1 MKISKKARIES
12 KIDRACCLPTGELS
26 ITPYTQAQIVS
37 QALMK
42 KYGSAYTPGNIT
54 AICLLQKAYTSVSRN
69 LLRTIP
75 KAQENN
81 LYSYTNI
88 QLGESPVKEL
98 FSCYVDEYPSVDLL
112 EGKKTRTQELQAHKN
127 SNGFYKNL
135 FWETIIIRVFNL
147 NPAMAEFSPLVY
159 EKRLITESVYL
170 PFFERVHTYF
180 ISTPVKYGG
189 TTKNLIDI
197 LLEPAKRHPNSLL
210 EQLKFIV
217 QEWHDLID
225 PELLDPLLRS
235 MDFLSEEVFSPSF
248 HGVGT
253 PEVHAPDLG
262 FISDEYEA
270 FSQDK
275 GWMAEVV
282 MLAKNS
288 LVWLYQLSQKYE
300 RPITR
305 LDQIPNEELD
315 ELKKRGFS
323 ALWLIG
329 LWERSTASQK
339 IKQRC
344 GNPDAAPSAYSLKG
358 YYIAERMGGYEA
370 MANLRH
376 RCAERGIRLAS
387 DMVPNHT
394 GLDSDWMINHP
405 ERFLHADY
413 APFPSYT
420 YESENLLDNS
430 HIGIFIEDHYYNQSD
445 AAVTFKR
452 VNFDTGETSY
462 IYHGNDGTSM
472 PWNDTAQLDY
482 LNPETREAVIQVILD
497 VARNFPII
505 RFDAAMTLAK
515 KHIQRLWYP
524 KPGDGG
530 AIASRSAYGMSTAD
544 FNNAIPQE
552 FWREVVD
559 RVAKEVPDCL
569 LLAEAFW
576 MMEGFFVRTLG
587 MHRVYNSAFM
597 HMLKNEDNQKFRSMI
612 KETIAFDPGI
622 LQRYVNFM
630 SNPDEET
637 AVEQFGDG
645 DKYFGVATIL
655 ATLPGLPMVG
665 HGQFEGYKEK
675 YGMEYH
681 RSYYD
686 EQDNSDLLAAHEQK
700 ISPLFHKRSIF
711 AGAHNFAIYDF
722 HTASGVNDAVYAYT
736 NMGNNEERSLTLVNN
751 SYYEAEG
758 TISHGAPIQRVK
770 GEPLFYPEIFNSL
783 GCTSTDNRFLVG
795 FSIQENLHY
804 LWPTDTI
811 AHEGV
816 RFHLRG
822 YESKVLTNFYEVH
835 DTSGVYRKLWETNQG
850 RGIKNIHL
858 VVLMLKMEKS
868 HTQLEALCQQI
879 SPKLFR
885 DLLAEKTSV
894 ESFFTLIDPLYK
906 TFTTTLCEDLEIDM
920 SQSDLAQQRY
930 KEIIEQLVS
939 LRIFRDTRDF
949 LNTMLTVEP
958 ELLNDLFFWALLQ
971 PIAEITPHPIGN
983 ILITERTRNAYIGD
997 NRSTGLHTAA
1007 LVSAVLAQGDWYH
1020 ASSTSKEMLEHIIQK
1035 EEAQEYLNIHR
1046 YQGKQYYRKESFA
1059 PFMFLL
1065 DISAMVQHRSDRRA
1079 ITMTTK
1085 EWFKA
1090 ESQAQYQ
1097 VPNIVSVL

>member
-1 MKISKKARIES
+1 MKISKKARVES
-12 KIDRACCLPTGELS
+12 KIDRASCLPSGELR
-26 ITPYTQAQIVS
+26 IHPYNQAQIASRVLVK
-37 QALMK
+37 Q
-42 KYGSAYTPGNIT
+42 YGPAYTPGNII
-54 AICLLQKAYTSVSRN
+54 AISLLQKAYTSISKN
-69 LLRTIP
+69 LLLTLPRE
-75 KAQENN
+75 KEDQ
-81 LYSYTNI
+81 LYSYTDT
-88 QLGESPVKEL
+88 QLGKSATQEM
-98 FSCYVDEYPSVDLL
+98 FSCYLTEYPSLDLFR
-112 EGKKTRTQELQAHKN
+112 GKKTVKQELQSYKTQK
-127 SNGFYKNL
+127 GFYKDP
-135 FWETIIIRVFNL
+135 FWQTLIVRVCNL
-147 NPAMAEFSPLVY
+147 NPAMQEFAPLVY
-159 EKRLITESVYL
+159 EKNLIQESVYL
-170 PFFERVHTYF
+170 SFFERVHTF
-180 ISTPVKYGG
+180 F
-189 TTKNLIDI
+189 TKNPIQHGGRALNIIDM
-197 LLEPAKRHPNSLL
+197 LLEPAKRYPNSLL
-210 EQLKFIV
+210 EQLRFIAK
-217 QEWHDLID
+217 EWKELLD
-225 PELLDPLLRS
+225 PELLEPLLRG
-235 MDFLSEEVFSPSF
+235 MDFLSEEVFFPAF
-248 HGVGT
+248 QGGGA

-262 FISDEYEA
+262 FISEEYEA

-305 LDQIPNEELD
+305 LDQVPNEELD

-358 YYIAERMGGYEA
+358 YYIAEQLGGYEA

-394 GLDSDWMINHP
+394 GLDSDWIVNHP
-405 ERFLHADY
+405 ERFLQTDHP
-413 APFPSYT
+413 PFPSYT
-420 YESENLLDNS
+420 YQSENLLENS
-430 HIGIFIEDHYYNQSD
+430 HVGIFIEDHYYNQSD

-515 KHIQRLWYP
+515 KHIQRLWFP

-530 AIASRSAYGMSTAD
+530 AIASRSAYGMSTSD
-544 FNNAIPQE
+544 FNDAIPKE

-559 RVAKEVPDCL
+559 RVATEVPDCL

-597 HMLKNEDNQKFRSMI
+597 HMLKNEDNQKFRNMI

-637 AVEQFGDG
+637 AIEQFGDG

-681 RSYYD
+681 RSYYN

-711 AGAHNFAIYDF
+711 AGAQNFALYDF
-722 HTASGVNDAVYAYT
+722 HTPNGVHEAVYAYS
-736 NMGNNEERSLTLVNN
+736 NMGNQGERSLTLVNN

-758 TISHGAPIQRVK
+758 TIAKGAPIQRVK
-770 GEPLFYPEIFNSL
+770 GENHFYPDLFHAL
-783 GCTSTDNRFLVG
+783 GCTSSDNRFLVG
-795 FSIQENLHY
+795 YSIQEKLYY
-804 LWPTDTI
+804 LWPTDEI
-811 AHEGV
+811 AHQGIH
-816 RFHLRG
+816 FTLKG
-822 YESKVLTNFYEVH
+822 YESKVFTNIHEVH
-835 DTSGVYRKLWETNQG
+835 DTTGAYRKLWQLKQG
-850 RGIKNIHL
+850 RGIKDIHL
-858 VVLMLKMEKS
+858 MILILKMEKS
-868 HTQLEALCQQI
+868 HRSLEDLCKQVT
-879 SPKLFR
+879 PELFR
-885 DLLAEKTSV
+885 NLLAEKVSI
-894 ESFFTLIDPLYK
+894 ESFLSLIEPLYVQ
-906 TFTTTLCEDLEIDM
+906 FLTTLCEDLAIDS
-920 SQSDLAQQRY
+920 SQIQSAKLEY
-930 KEIIEQLVS
+930 EHLISQLVS

-949 LNTMLTVEP
+949 LNTMLKIEP
-958 ELLNDLFFWALLQ
+958 ELLASILFWSLIQ
-971 PIAEITPHPIGN
+971 PVTKITQAPVGKV
-983 ILITERTRNAYIGD
+983 LITAETYAAYAENSQDHSPIEG
-997 NRSTGLHTAA
+997 
-1007 LVSAVLAQGDWYH
+1007 LVSAILSVGDWYN
-1020 ASSTSKEMLEHIIQK
+1020 SSTSSKDMLKGILYEENTKDYLHI
-1035 EEAQEYLNIHR
+1035 HT
-1046 YQGKQYYRKESFA
+1046 YQGKEYYKKESFA
-1059 PFMFLL
+1059 PLMFLL
-1065 DISAMVQHRSDRRA
+1065 DIAAMTQYRDDRRA
-1079 ITMTTK
+1079 ITMLTK

-1097 VPNIVSVL
+1097 IPNILSVL